1 MTLMLPPDPDDSR
14 NTILEIRAGTG
25 GEEAALFAGD
35 LFRMYSKFADARGWK
50 TGVIDASASDLGGF
64 KEIIFSVEG
73 TDVYK
78 TLRYES
84 GGHRVQRVPETEA
97 QGRIHTSAATV
108 AVLPEVEE
116 ISEVEIKPEDLR
128 IDLFCASGPGG
139 QKVNK
144 TESAVRLTHLPT
156 GLVVA
161 CQDERSQNR
170 NRDKRCACWPRACST
185 SSASRTTTS
194 SPRTQDADRFRRPQ
208 RTHPHLQF
216 SPEPP
221 DGPRINPRSI
231 PSTDHGRQARR
242 RHRRP
247 AGARRRTAL
256 AEQGRRP
263 DLTMAAGPPSGRRC
277 WPPRVAVSP
286 RPASPRPTQA
296 SWVVAHCW
304 AATLAALRHPTK
316 FRRGRRGAFR
326 RRGERLA
333 TANPCNSCRR
343 NRIHGLRLRCDPR
356 ALIRARDG
364 NARRLRREFC
374 AGAGPVV
381 VDSAPAAV
389 HRLRAGRRAPGAR
402 VWHRRQ
408 PRRARP
414 GAGKRRSRRRVNSGS
429 PTAGRVAGTAWIGG
443 FESAVRGHRRMRR
456 LDRTVRDYEPRL
468 ASTAARTACGRFRG
482 FVRRRAQA

>member
-1 MTLMLPPDPDDSR
+1 MELDSAYFKQVAARAEELEQAMSVPGAASNPRTFKEMVREHQRLRDLTRAAEELRRLRQQLAGNAELLADGAGDPELAEIARAEKAELEAALPAAERTLMTLMLPPDPDDSR

-170 NRDKRCACWPRACST
+170 NRDKAMRVLAARLLDLKRQQDHDKL
-185 SSASRTTTS
+185 ASERKTQIGSGDRSERIRTYN
-194 SPRTQDADRFRRPQ
+194 FPQ
-208 RTHPHLQF
+208 NRLTDH
-216 SPEPP
+216 
-221 DGPRINPRSI
+221 RINLTLYSLDQI
-231 PSTDHGRQARR
+231 MEGKLDDVI
-242 RHRRP
+242 
-247 AGARRRTAL
+247 GALQTRDVELRL
-256 AEQGRRP
+256 AEQMG
-263 DLTMAAGPPSGRRC
+263 
-277 WPPRVAVSP
+277 
-286 RPASPRPTQA
+286 
-296 SWVVAHCW
+296 
-304 AATLAALRHPTK
+304 
-316 FRRGRRGAFR
+316 
-326 RRGERLA
+326 
-333 TANPCNSCRR
+333 
-343 NRIHGLRLRCDPR
+343 
-356 ALIRARDG
+356 
-364 NARRLRREFC
+364 
-374 AGAGPVV
+374 
-381 VDSAPAAV
+381 
-389 HRLRAGRRAPGAR
+389 GAR
-402 VWHRRQ
+402 
-408 PRRARP
+408 
-414 GAGKRRSRRRVNSGS
+414 
-429 PTAGRVAGTAWIGG
+429 T
-443 FESAVRGHRRMRR
+443 
-456 LDRTVRDYEPRL
+456 
-468 ASTAARTACGRFRG
+468 
-482 FVRRRAQA
+482 